1 MATLVQLIP
10 MRLLFVAVFG
20 LLPILLTVRDKGIDN
35 IALKEWVSFTLLF
48 IGSIAV
54 YAVSV
59 RSTSIEMQRYLWPLL
74 AIMGFGLL
82 VYRLVLEERGEWDE
96 ATIKRGATSYED

>member
-1 MATLVQLIP
+1 MASLVQLIP

-20 LLPILLTVRDKGIDN
+20 LLPVLLTVHDKGLDN
-35 IALKEWVSFTLLF
+35 ITSKEWVSFALL
-48 IGSIAV
+48 IVGSVVV

-59 RSTSIEMQRYLWPLL
+59 QSTSIQMQRYLWPLL
-74 AIMGFGLL
+74 AVMGLGLL

-96 ATIKRGATSYED
+96 GTIKRGATSYED